1 MNIYEKQKI
10 AFIARSLITKLQFC
24 DDEEFV
30 KFVLECV
37 ATANSVPLK
46 PEYL

>member
-10 AFIARSLITKLQFC
+10 ASIARTLIRELEFC
-24 DDEEFV
+24 GDEEFV
-30 KFVLECV
+30 EMVVECV
-37 ATANSVPLK
+37 ATANNVPLE

>member
-1 MNIYEKQKI
+1 MNIYKKQKI
-10 AFIARSLITKLQFC
+10 ASIARTLIRELEFC

-30 KFVLECV
+30 ELVLECV
-37 ATANSVPLK
+37 ATANPVLLE

>member
-10 AFIARSLITKLQFC
+10 AATARTLIRELEFC

-30 KFVLECV
+30 KLVLECV
-37 ATANSVPLK
+37 TTANNVPLE

>member
-10 AFIARSLITKLQFC
+10 AAIARTLITELEFC
-24 DDEEFV
+24 NDEEFV
-30 KFVLECV
+30 ELVLECV
-37 ATANSVPLK
+37 TTANPVLLE

>member
-10 AFIARSLITKLQFC
+10 AAAARTLITELEFC

-30 KFVLECV
+30 ELVVECV
-37 ATANSVPLK
+37 ATADPSPLE

>member
-10 AFIARSLITKLQFC
+10 AAIARTLITELEFC

-30 KFVLECV
+30 ELVLECV
-37 ATANSVPLK
+37 ATANSVPLEL
-46 PEYL
+46 EYL

>member
-10 AFIARSLITKLQFC
+10 AATARTLITELEFC

-30 KFVLECV
+30 ELVLDCV
-37 ATANSVPLK
+37 TTANPVLLE

>member
-1 MNIYEKQKI
+1 MNIYEKQNI
-10 AFIARSLITKLQFC
+10 AAIARTLITELEFC

-30 KFVLECV
+30 ELVLECV
-37 ATANSVPLK
+37 TTADSSPLE

>member
-10 AFIARSLITKLQFC
+10 ASIARTLIRELEFC

-30 KFVLECV
+30 EMVVECV
-37 ATANSVPLK
+37 ATANNVPLE

>member
-10 AFIARSLITKLQFC
+10 AATARTLIRELEFC

-30 KFVLECV
+30 ELVLECV
-37 ATANSVPLK
+37 ATFDPVPIKVEHL
-46 PEYL
+46 

>member
-10 AFIARSLITKLQFC
+10 ASIARTLITELEFC
-24 DDEEFV
+24 NDEEFV
-30 KFVLECV
+30 ELVLECV
-37 ATANSVPLK
+37 AIANNVPLE

>member
-10 AFIARSLITKLQFC
+10 ASIARTLITELQFC

-30 KFVLECV
+30 ELVIECV
-37 ATANSVPLK
+37 ATANDVPLE

>member
-1 MNIYEKQKI
+1 MNLSEKQKI
-10 AFIARSLITKLQFC
+10 ASIARTLIRELEFC

-30 KFVLECV
+30 ELVVECV
-37 ATANSVPLK
+37 TAANNVPLE

>member
-10 AFIARSLITKLQFC
+10 ASIARALIRELEFC

-30 KFVLECV
+30 ELVLECV
-37 ATANSVPLK
+37 TTANNVPLE

>member
-10 AFIARSLITKLQFC
+10 AAIARTLITELEFC
-24 DDEEFV
+24 NDEEFIEL
-30 KFVLECV
+30 VLECV
-37 ATANSVPLK
+37 ATANNVPLE

>member
-10 AFIARSLITKLQFC
+10 ASIARTLITELEFC

-30 KFVLECV
+30 ELVLECV
-37 ATANSVPLK
+37 AIANPVLLE